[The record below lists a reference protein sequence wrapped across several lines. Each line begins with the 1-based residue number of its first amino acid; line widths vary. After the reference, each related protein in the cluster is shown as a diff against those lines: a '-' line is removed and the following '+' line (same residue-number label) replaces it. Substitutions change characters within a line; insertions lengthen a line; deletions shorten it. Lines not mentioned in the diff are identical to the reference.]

1 MKTIAIV
8 LTRYT
13 DWLSR
18 LTMLFGGGGYTHVS
32 LALSET
38 METMYSFNFKGF
50 SCETIAKYKRHGVK
64 KSRSYLLQVPDAA
77 YEQLL
82 LRIRR
87 FEKHRDRYR
96 YSKLGVFL
104 CYFRIPFQAEGKYF
118 CSQFVAEALTQAGVL
133 RLKRKP
139 ALYLPNH
146 LMKEIAPIVPFCD
159 VQYNPV

>member
-13 DWLSR
+13 DWLSK
-18 LTMLFGGGGYTHVS
+18 LTMLFGGGGYTHV
-32 LALSET
+32 ALSLDEK

-50 SCETIAKYKRHGVK
+50 SHETMAKYKRHGVR
-64 KSRSYLLQVPDAA
+64 KSRSYLLQVSDAA

-87 FEKHRDRYR
+87 FEKHRARYR

-104 CYFRIPFQAEGKYF
+104 CYFRIPFQRKGKYF
-118 CSQFVAEALTQAGVL
+118 CSQFVAEALSQTGAVL
-133 RLKRKP
+133 LKKKP
-139 ALYLPNH
+139 SLYLPNN
-146 LMKEIAPIVPFCD
+146 LMREIARSLQMTRVCL
-159 VQYNPV
+159 NPV